1 MNEFEITT
9 NRVPQNL
16 KIQEK
21 IGVPVVCFVS
31 PLKRKTVPRVRNKI
45 DRCKRC
51 FAYPSKYS
59 KIVYPDSWYCSLCG
73 KKNKSHTSWVKRNG
87 KVEFETNVYE
97 ICDETKRPR
106 KRVVLALVDEDAN
119 ESLVDDIKN
128 TLIRTISS
136 VSDREKNTYF
146 ALCSFSASGIL
157 RLYDVTCEHTHTI
170 SMKSENLNNVFTSRD
185 QFFASRSEDSKRMI
199 QMLHTSNIIDK
210 RPVLLAYEDVLRD
223 CSLTT
228 TMTTTNMFCAF
239 SEGK

>member
-31 PLKRKTVPRVRNKI
+31 PLKRKTVPRVRNKL
-45 DRCKRC
+45 DRCERC

-73 KKNKSHTSWVKRNG
+73 RKNKSHASWVKRNG

-136 VSDREKNTYF
+136 VLIVKRTHIL
-146 ALCSFSASGIL
+146 LCAPSVQVASC
-157 RLYDVTCEHTHTI
+157 LYDVTCEHTHTI

-199 QMLHTSNIIDK
+199 QMLHIEHY
-210 RPVLLAYEDVLRD
+210 R
-223 CSLTT
+223 
-228 TMTTTNMFCAF
+228 
-239 SEGK
+239 